1 MAAARKA
8 GTTAA
13 TKNTPT
19 KRAAHKTNTAVV
31 DDLPQVNTEAAVAE
45 AVASAPS
52 AKLEEVDVLDI
63 RGLNLTSRVGLIGLL
78 NQEGYI
84 WADGLA
90 SLDDQS
96 RLPCFLEADALRLD
110 SNHKLVFPQ
119 SWDSITVIDLISA
132 VKVRT
137 DVNIFL
143 DQPSPKYPETIE
155 VGEAT
160 YVRVG

>member
-1 MAAARKA
+1 MAAAK
-8 GTTAA
+8 
-13 TKNTPT
+13 KTPT
-19 KRAAHKTNTAVV
+19 KRAARKANTAVV
-31 DDLPQVNTEAAVAE
+31 DELPQVNTEAA
-45 AVASAPS
+45 APS
-52 AKLEEVDVLDI
+52 ASLSEVDVLDI
-63 RGLNLTSRVGLIGLL
+63 RALNLTSRVGLIGLL
-78 NQEGYI
+78 KQEGYI

-119 SWDSITVIDLISA
+119 SWDSVTVIDLISA

>member
-1 MAAARKA
+1 MAAAKKA

-13 TKNTPT
+13 TKKTPT
-19 KRAAHKTNTAVV
+19 KRAARKANTAVV
-31 DDLPQVNTEAAVAE
+31 DDLPRVNTEAAAAE
-45 AVASAPS
+45 AAAPS
-52 AKLEEVDVLDI
+52 ASLSEVDVLDI
-63 RGLNLTSRVGLIGLL
+63 RALNLTSRVGLIGLL
-78 NQEGYI
+78 KQEGYI

-119 SWDSITVIDLISA
+119 SWDSVTVIDLISA

-143 DQPSPKYPETIE
+143 NQPSPKYPETIE

>member
-1 MAAARKA
+1 MAAAK
-8 GTTAA
+8 
-13 TKNTPT
+13 KTPT
-19 KRAAHKTNTAVV
+19 KRAARKAKTAVV
-31 DDLPQVNTEAAVAE
+31 NGLPQGNTEAAAAE
-45 AVASAPS
+45 AAAPS
-52 AKLEEVDVLDI
+52 ASLSEVDVLDI
-63 RGLNLTSRVGLIGLL
+63 RALNLTSRVGLIDLL
-78 NQEGYI
+78 KQEGYV

-119 SWDSITVIDLISA
+119 SWDSVTVFDLISV
-132 VKVRT
+132 VKVHT

>member
-1 MAAARKA
+1 MAAAKKA

-13 TKNTPT
+13 TKKTPT
-19 KRAAHKTNTAVV
+19 KRAARKTNTAVV
-31 DDLPQVNTEAAVAE
+31 DDLTQVNTEADAAE
-45 AVASAPS
+45 ADTPS
-52 AKLEEVDVLDI
+52 AKLEGVDVLDI
-63 RGLNLTSRVGLIGLL
+63 RTLDLFSRFDLIGLL
-78 NQEGYI
+78 KQEGYI

-96 RLPCFLEADALRLD
+96 RLPCLLEADALRLD

-119 SWDSITVIDLISA
+119 SWDSVTVTDLISA

-143 DQPSPKYPETIE
+143 DQPSTKYPETIE

>member
-1 MAAARKA
+1 MAAAKKA

-13 TKNTPT
+13 TKKTPT
-19 KRAAHKTNTAVV
+19 KRAARKANTAVV
-31 DDLPQVNTEAAVAE
+31 DELPQVNTEAAAAE
-45 AVASAPS
+45 AATPS
-52 AKLEEVDVLDI
+52 ASLSEVDVLDI
-63 RGLNLTSRVGLIGLL
+63 RALNLTSRVGLIGLL
-78 NQEGYI
+78 KQEGYI

-119 SWDSITVIDLISA
+119 SWDSVTVIDLISA

>member
-1 MAAARKA
+1 MAAAK
-8 GTTAA
+8 
-13 TKNTPT
+13 KTPT
-19 KRAAHKTNTAVV
+19 KRAARKANTAVV
-31 DDLPQVNTEAAVAE
+31 DELPQVNTEAAAAE
-45 AVASAPS
+45 AAAPS
-52 AKLEEVDVLDI
+52 ASLSEVDVLDI
-63 RGLNLTSRVGLIGLL
+63 RALNLTSRVGLIGLL
-78 NQEGYI
+78 KQEGYI

-119 SWDSITVIDLISA
+119 SWDSVTVIDLISA

>member
-1 MAAARKA
+1 MAAAKKA

-13 TKNTPT
+13 TKKTPT
-19 KRAAHKTNTAVV
+19 KRAARKANTAVV
-31 DDLPQVNTEAAVAE
+31 DDLPQVNTEAAAAE
-45 AVASAPS
+45 AAAPS
-52 AKLEEVDVLDI
+52 ASLSEVDVLDI
-63 RGLNLTSRVGLIGLL
+63 RALNLTSRVGLIGLL
-78 NQEGYI
+78 KQEGYI

-119 SWDSITVIDLISA
+119 SWDSVTVIDLISA

>member
-1 MAAARKA
+1 MAAAKKA

-13 TKNTPT
+13 TKKTPT
-19 KRAAHKTNTAVV
+19 KRAASKANTAVV
-31 DDLPQVNTEAAVAE
+31 DDLTQVNTEADAAE
-45 AVASAPS
+45 ADTPS

-63 RGLNLTSRVGLIGLL
+63 RALNLTSRVGLIGLL
-78 NQEGYI
+78 KQEGYI

-90 SLDDQS
+90 PLDDQS

-119 SWDSITVIDLISA
+119 SWDSVTVIDLISA

-143 DQPSPKYPETIE
+143 DQPSPKYPESI
-155 VGEAT
+155 VVSDAT

>member
-1 MAAARKA
+1 MAAAKKA
-8 GTTAA
+8 GTNAA
-13 TKNTPT
+13 TKKTPT
-19 KRAAHKTNTAVV
+19 KRAARKANTTVV
-31 DDLPQVNTEAAVAE
+31 DDLPQVNTKAAAAEAA
-45 AVASAPS
+45 APS
-52 AKLEEVDVLDI
+52 ASLSEVDVLDI
-63 RGLNLTSRVGLIGLL
+63 RALNLTSRVGLIGLL
-78 NQEGYI
+78 KQEGYI

-96 RLPCFLEADALRLD
+96 RLRCFLEADALRLD

-119 SWDSITVIDLISA
+119 SWDSVTVIDLISA

>member
-1 MAAARKA
+1 MAAAKKA

-13 TKNTPT
+13 TKKTPT
-19 KRAAHKTNTAVV
+19 KRAARKANTAVV
-31 DDLPQVNTEAAVAE
+31 DELPQVNTEAA
-45 AVASAPS
+45 APS
-52 AKLEEVDVLDI
+52 ASLSEVDVLDI
-63 RGLNLTSRVGLIGLL
+63 RALNLTSRVGLIGLL
-78 NQEGYI
+78 KQEGYI

-119 SWDSITVIDLISA
+119 SWDSVTVIDLISA